1 MGPGETL
8 SLAVLAVMVLGL
20 GGIIASILRQR
31 LVFRQRELELKVE
44 LARLELET
52 TRANPVPDAL
62 EHRVRVLE
70 RIATDTPAQRAR
82 DLADQIDE
90 LSKPDPLL
98 N

>member
-8 SLAVLAVMVLGL
+8 SLALLAVMVLGL
-20 GGIIASILRQR
+20 GGIIASILRNR

-44 LARLELET
+44 LARLELEAA
-52 TRANPVPDAL
+52 RANPAPDAL

-82 DLADQIDE
+82 DLAEQIE
-90 LSKPDPLL
+90 SLSKPDPLL

>member
-20 GGIIASILRQR
+20 GGIVASILRQR

-44 LARLELET
+44 LARLELEAGH
-52 TRANPVPDAL
+52 ANPAPDAL

-82 DLADQIDE
+82 DLAAQIED